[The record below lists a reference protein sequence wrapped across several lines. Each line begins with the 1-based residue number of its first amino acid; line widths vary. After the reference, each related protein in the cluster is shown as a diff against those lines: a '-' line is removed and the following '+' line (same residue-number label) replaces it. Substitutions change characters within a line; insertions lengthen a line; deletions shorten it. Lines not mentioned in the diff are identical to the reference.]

1 MSSGGCESIGRGCA
15 GEEGSAQSGRDW
27 KPSNELW
34 NVMYDCITGQVILSA
49 AALAIEVLSWFLSP
63 CVPRSMN
70 HRGCAVTYTAANWLM
85 WGREDEGLPETLCIR
100 VMKGIR
106 LGWVLW
112 RSIDCVTTVMCYAIP
127 FIPRYIHLWGYDWAG
142 LHQVII

>member
-15 GEEGSAQSGRDW
+15 WGRRICTVWEGLET
-27 KPSNELW
+27 SNELW

-49 AALAIEVLSWFLSP
+49 AALAIEVLSWVLSP

-70 HRGCAVTYTAANWLM
+70 HRGCAVTYTLPM
-85 WGREDEGLPETLCIR
+85 TFVRSGRWGTSWNFMHPSYEGYQT
-100 VMKGIR
+100 G
-106 LGWVLW
+106 GVLW
-112 RSIDCVTTVMCYAIP
+112 RSIDCVTIVMCSAIP